1 MNPALIEAMAPTRR
15 VGQVLASGEVVRALG
30 DPSPEVLATG
40 RPGYFVLL
48 HRPRTNAQPRER
60 WTIKYGTQPA
70 FRDIRLASADSF
82 AGLYDKLRDHDSQ
95 FSPSDAVRD
104 AQQMLHQFVLP
115 FYDPLIPAEAAE
127 QTLVAL
133 GAAPRLLPAALT
145 APASASPAAPSQ
157 P

>member
-1 MNPALIEAMAPTRR
+1 MNPALIEAMAPTRH

-48 HRPRTNAQPRER
+48 HRPRTGAQPRER
-60 WTIKYGTQPA
+60 WTIKWGTQPA
-70 FRDIRLASADSF
+70 FRDTRLAYADTF
-82 AGLYDKLRDHDSQ
+82 AGLYDQLRVHTGRASTWG
-95 FSPSDAVRD
+95 DAV
-104 AQQMLHQFVLP
+104 QMLHQFVLP
-115 FYDPLIPAEAAE
+115 LYDPKIPAEAAE